1 MSGLANVLVVCA
13 VVALVIVRQFKAQ
26 QITSDRRWWV
36 IPAVLVFLAVREPDV
51 LDPHHQAAAIVLL
64 GAELLVGLA
73 IGFGWARTT
82 HVWTAPDGSVWGK
95 GTKAT
100 AIVWGVG
107 IGLRLGLFGVGA
119 LVGVRQGSAALM
131 LALAATLL
139 VRSGMLAQRAG
150 LLRPAYGVADAA
162 YEPMRKDPV

>member
-13 VVALVIVRQFKAQ
+13 VVALVIVRQFRAQ
-26 QITSDRRWWV
+26 QITADRRWWV

-51 LDPHHQAAAIVLL
+51 LDPHHYAAAVALL
-64 GAELLVGLA
+64 GAELLVALA
-73 IGFGWARTT
+73 VGFGWARTT
-82 HVWTAPDGSVWGK
+82 HVWRTPDGAVWGR

-107 IGLRLGLFGVGA
+107 IGLRLGLFGIGA
-119 LVGVRQGSAALM
+119 LLGVRQGSAALM

-139 VRSGMLAQRAG
+139 VRSGMLAHRAG
-150 LLRPAYGVADAA
+150 LFRPSYGVADAA

>member
-1 MSGLANVLVVCA
+1 MSGLTHGLVICA

-26 QITSDRRWWV
+26 RITADRRWWV
-36 IPAVLVFLAVREPDV
+36 IPAVLVFMAVREPDV
-51 LDPHHQAAAIVLL
+51 LDPHHQTAAGALL
-64 GAELLVGLA
+64 AVELLVGLA

-82 HVWTAPDGSVWGK
+82 HVWTAPDGAVWGK

-100 AIVWGVG
+100 AIVWGAG
-107 IGLRLGLFGVGA
+107 IALRLGLFGIGA
-119 LVGVRQGSAALM
+119 LLGVRQGSAALM

>member
-1 MSGLANVLVVCA
+1 MSGVANVLVVCA
-13 VVALVIVRQFKAQ
+13 VVAWVIARQLKAQ
-26 QITSDRRWWV
+26 QITAGGRWWV
-36 IPAVLVFLAVREPDV
+36 IPAVLAFLAVREPDV
-51 LDPHHQAAAIVLL
+51 LDPHHQAVSAVLL

-82 HVWTAPDGSVWGK
+82 HVWTEPDGAVWGK

-100 AIVWGVG
+100 VLVWGVG

-119 LVGVRQGSAALM
+119 LIGVRQDSAALM

-139 VRSGMLAQRAG
+139 VRSGMLAQRVG
-150 LLRPAYGVADAA
+150 VLCPAYGADAA
-162 YEPMRKDPV
+162 YEPMRKDHV

>member
-13 VVALVIVRQFKAQ
+13 VVALVIVRQFKVQ

-51 LDPHHQAAAIVLL
+51 LDPHHQAAAVVLL

-82 HVWTAPDGSVWGK
+82 HVWTAPDGSMWGK

-107 IGLRLGLFGVGA
+107 IALRLGLFGIGA
-119 LVGVRQGSAALM
+119 LMGVRQGSAALM